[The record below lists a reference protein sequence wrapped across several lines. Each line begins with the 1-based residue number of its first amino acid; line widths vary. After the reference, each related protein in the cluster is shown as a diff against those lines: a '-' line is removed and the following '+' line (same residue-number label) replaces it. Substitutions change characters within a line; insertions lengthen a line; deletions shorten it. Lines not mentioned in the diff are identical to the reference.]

1 MFESGGPDQAV
12 EDLALLLQDLQ
23 APGHLEEGEAGEGEG
38 GSPLGGAASRLP
50 PHPGCA

>member
-12 EDLALLLQDLQ
+12 EDLALLLKDLET
-23 APGHLEEGEAGEGEG
+23 PGHLEGGEARVGEG